1 MYTDVNI
8 KSPETMRR
16 KTPIAM
22 VTPVGIAE
30 GVEVDNVS
38 VGLMVCSFTVTVD
51 VSMFVLGTLILDV
64 VVILGSVTKEPKFQQ
79 RYDITDLT
87 TILLCIQWEAQWAG
101 RQYEGLV
108 TAFALHYSWVYR
120 RKGSVHRIDVG
131 VAGGRSELFC
141 IQCVVSLGPAG
152 RRNVRCCV
160 LSDYACLLAQS
171 LLRTSVA
178 GPGWVLPKHRLIS

>member
-1 MYTDVNI
+1 MYADVNI

-51 VSMFVLGTLILDV
+51 ISIVVLGTLILDV

-79 RYDITDLT
+79 GYISDLT
-87 TILLCIQWEAQWAG
+87 TNLPYNTQCQVRRDHCILHSC
-101 RQYEGLV
+101 GL
-108 TAFALHYSWVYR
+108 
-120 RKGSVHRIDVG
+120 
-131 VAGGRSELFC
+131 
-141 IQCVVSLGPAG
+141 
-152 RRNVRCCV
+152 RC
-160 LSDYACLLAQS
+160 
-171 LLRTSVA
+171 
-178 GPGWVLPKHRLIS
+178 